1 MEYKDIIQE
10 LIKFRN
16 DREWNQYHTLISL
29 SRALNIEASEV
40 EKIFLWKKND
50 NSLSSGDKENLKL
63 ELADV
68 LIYCYYMCEKL
79 QVEPNDII
87 QEKINI
93 NKGRSWNFDK

>member
-40 EKIFLWKKND
+40 EKIFLWKKMIT
-50 NSLSSGDKENLKL
+50 
-63 ELADV
+63 
-68 LIYCYYMCEKL
+68 IYH
-79 QVEPNDII
+79 
-87 QEKINI
+87 QEIKKIW
-93 NKGRSWNFDK
+93 S

>member
-10 LIKFRN
+10 LIEFRN
-16 DREWNQYHTLISL
+16 DRGWNQYHTLISL
-29 SRALNIEASEV
+29 SRALGIEASEV
-40 EKIFLWKKND
+40 EKIFLWKKDD
-50 NSLSSGDKENLKL
+50 NAMSSKEKYNLKL

>member
-10 LIKFRN
+10 LIEFRN
-16 DREWNQYHTLISL
+16 NRGWNEYHALISL
-29 SRALNIEASEV
+29 SRALGIEASEV
-40 EKIFLWKKND
+40 EKIFLWKKD
-50 NSLSSGDKENLKL
+50 DSSLSSTDKENLKL

-93 NKGRSWNFDK
+93 NKGRNWKFDK